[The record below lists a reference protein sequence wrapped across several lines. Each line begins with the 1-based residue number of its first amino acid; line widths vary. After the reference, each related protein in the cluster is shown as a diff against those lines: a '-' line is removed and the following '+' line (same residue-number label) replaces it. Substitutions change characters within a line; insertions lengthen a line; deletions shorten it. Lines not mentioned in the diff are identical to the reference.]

1 MHGGHGAVNRLGR
14 NMPRCGLYVISGGPR
29 DDILARTEAALR
41 GGAVMVQYR
50 DKTIDR
56 ERRAEEARALRAA
69 CVRYDARLIINDDIE
84 LTQTVRAHG
93 VHLGETDATPSAAR
107 AALGSDAIIGVSC
120 YADLSRARQLAALDV
135 DYLAL
140 GAFYPSPTKPHAR
153 RAHPQLLHDARELG
167 LPLVAIGGI
176 TPDNGAALIAA
187 GADFLAVISG
197 VFAAPDTEAAARH
210 YSALF
215 TTSIPK
221 P

>member
-1 MHGGHGAVNRLGR
+1 
-14 NMPRCGLYVISGGPR
+14 MPGCGLYAISDGPR
-29 DDILARTEAALR
+29 DDFLARAEAALR
-41 GGAVMVQYR
+41 GGAVIVQYR
-50 DKTIDR
+50 DKTTDR
-56 ERRAEEARALRAA
+56 GRRADEARALRAA
-69 CVRYDARLIINDDIE
+69 CARYDARLIINDDIE
-84 LTQTVRAHG
+84 LARTVHAHG

-107 AALGSDAIIGVSC
+107 AALGSEAIIGVSC

-140 GAFYPSPTKPHAR
+140 GAFYPSPTKPQAR
-153 RAHPQLLHDARELG
+153 RAHPQLLRDARELG

-197 VFAAPDTEAAARH
+197 VFAAPDTEAAARR

-215 TTSIPK
+215 TTSMPK

>member
-1 MHGGHGAVNRLGR
+1 
-14 NMPRCGLYVISGGPR
+14 MPGCGLYAISDGPQ
-29 DDILARTEAALR
+29 DDFLVRAEAALR
-41 GGAVMVQYR
+41 GGAVIVQYR
-50 DKTIDR
+50 DKTTDR
-56 ERRAEEARALRAA
+56 GRRAEEARALRAA
-69 CVRYDARLIINDDIE
+69 CARHAARLIINDDIE
-84 LTQTVRAHG
+84 LARTVRAHG
-93 VHLGETDATPSAAR
+93 VHLGEMDATPAAAR
-107 AALGSDAIIGVSC
+107 AALGLDAIIGVSC
-120 YADLSRARQLAALDV
+120 YADLSRARQLAAQDV

-140 GAFYPSPTKPHAR
+140 GAFYPSPTKPQVR
-153 RAHPQLLHDARELG
+153 RAYPQLLRDARDLG

-197 VFAAPDTEAAARH
+197 VFAAPDTEAAARR

>member
-1 MHGGHGAVNRLGR
+1 
-14 NMPRCGLYVISGGPR
+14 MPRCGLCVISGGPR
-29 DDILARTEAALR
+29 DDVLARTEAALR

-50 DKTIDR
+50 DKTTDR
-56 ERRAEEARALRAA
+56 GRRAEEARALRAA
-69 CVRYDARLIINDDIE
+69 CARHDARLIINDDIE
-84 LTQTVRAHG
+84 LARTVRAHG

-153 RAHPQLLHDARELG
+153 RAHPQLLRDARDLG

-197 VFAAPDTEAAARH
+197 VFAAPDTEAAARR

>member
-1 MHGGHGAVNRLGR
+1 
-14 NMPRCGLYVISGGPR
+14 MPGCGLYAISDGPQ
-29 DDILARTEAALR
+29 DDFLVRAEAALR
-41 GGAVMVQYR
+41 GGAVIVQYR
-50 DKTIDR
+50 DKTTDR
-56 ERRAEEARALRAA
+56 GRRAEEARALRAA
-69 CVRYDARLIINDDIE
+69 CARHAARLIINDDIE
-84 LTQTVRAHG
+84 LARTVRAHG
-93 VHLGETDATPSAAR
+93 VHLGEMDATPAAAR
-107 AALGSDAIIGVSC
+107 AALGLDAIIGVSC
-120 YADLSRARQLAALDV
+120 YADLSRARQLAAQDV

-140 GAFYPSPTKPHAR
+140 GAFYPSPTKPQAR
-153 RAHPQLLHDARELG
+153 RTHPQLLREARHLG

-197 VFAAPDTEAAARH
+197 VFAAPDTEAAARR